1 MEKSDISK
9 NSILNWASVAGLALG
24 AVSTAYFFITQ
35 YLPKFIDSA
44 VAVTAIDTVLWGLK
58 FVGCILLMKTF
69 MQKLVQEESGA
80 TASHTFRLGMYAAIF
95 SALIF
100 AAADLAYIL
109 YINPESIEE
118 AFALVKSQYASILD
132 SNSLAAMESVQD
144 RIPQISFFSNF
155 IYCALY
161 GTALSG
167 ILCRYIPR
175 CDPFA
180 SFRKENG
187 EDNVEEQ

>member
-1 MEKSDISK
+1 MEKSEVSK

-35 YLPKFIDSA
+35 YLPKLIDSA

-58 FVGCILLMKTF
+58 FVGCILLMKIF
-69 MQKLVQEESGA
+69 MQKLVLSESGA
-80 TASHTFRLGMYAAIF
+80 TAAHTFRMGMYAAIF

-100 AAADLAYIL
+100 AGANLAYIL
-109 YINPESIEE
+109 YINPGSIEE

-132 SNSLAAMESVQD
+132 SNSLAAMESVED
-144 RIPQISFFSNF
+144 RIPQISFFSNL

-175 CDPFA
+175 RDPFA
-180 SFRKENG
+180 EFRKRD
-187 EDNVEEQ
+187 EDNNVEEQ